1 MAHALTW
8 DVLGQVRTNH
18 RNRRNRVQS
27 VHVNFG
33 AGGIMG
39 QTFFLKADV
48 WRAERRM
55 ITVFDQ
61 VVRCGANAGVRLLR
75 RRQAHKQHDT
85 TGPPV

>member
-1 MAHALTW
+1 MAMAHALTW

-48 WRAERRM
+48 FGGRSAEGLQYLIRSFDEAQ
-55 ITVFDQ
+55 TPVFDY
-61 VVRCGANAGVRLLR
+61 
-75 RRQAHKQHDT
+75 
-85 TGPPV
+85 